1 MFYKIEQKLFI
12 TNYKFY
18 WKGFHN
24 TSFINLKHKVKPTS
38 KHKKV
43 KNLFIS
49 LLPFKI
55 DKCAPIN
62 PPKNDPNSKTIKIL
76 NGNIPI
82 LLKAIAPV
90 AFQKI
95 PTEKKVILIAFKKSI
110 PKVFIKRT
118 VTSKPVPDDIEPF
131 NMLITKTKITN
142 LNQVTKLIFL
152 FTVDK
157 PKSGLL
163 KE

>member
-1 MFYKIEQKLFI
+1 MKNKL
-12 TNYKFY
+12 
-18 WKGFHN
+18 
-24 TSFINLKHKVKPTS
+24 KPTR

-43 KNLFIS
+43 KNLFIT
-49 LLPFKI
+49 LLPFKF
-55 DKCAPIN
+55 DKCAPNN
-62 PPKNDPNSKTIKIL
+62 PPKNDPNIKTIKIL
-76 NGNIPI
+76 NGNTPI

-110 PKVFIKRT
+110 PKVFIKRI

-131 NMLITKTKITN
+131 NMLITKTKIIN
-142 LNQVTKLIFL
+142 FNQERKLIFL
-152 FTVDK
+152 FIFDK
-157 PKSGLL
+157 PNSGLV